1 MINYVREK
9 YPIEKYSFKDSKDE
23 KEKTDVKEKDVEKE
37 SVLSIKK
44 SDEMPTYWKPTKP
57 GEKIEGK
64 LVAIEEGNF
73 GKVLKLRSKK
83 EVIGINVGT
92 FLADIDFVEFQNMG
106 LRFTYKGKVGKRG
119 CRVFDVDRVLEK
131 DEVPF

>member
-1 MINYVREK
+1 MQ
-9 YPIEKYSFKDSKDE
+9 KDE
-23 KEKTDVKEKDVEKE
+23 KEKTDPKEKEFEKE
-37 SVLSIKK
+37 EVLSIKK
-44 SDEMPTYWKPTKP
+44 SDEKPTYWKPEKP

-73 GKVLKLRSKK
+73 GKVLKVRTRKG
-83 EVIGINVGT
+83 VFGINVGT
-92 FLADIDFVEFQNMG
+92 FLADIDFVEFQEQN

-119 CRVFDVDRVLEK
+119 LLVFDVDRVPEK

>member
-1 MINYVREK
+1 MSNEAK
-9 YPIEKYSFKDSKDE
+9 KTEGNLKNPAKDPVDF
-23 KEKTDVKEKDVEKE
+23 EKE

-44 SDEMPTYWKPTKP
+44 SDEMPDYWKPVKV

-64 LVAIEEGNF
+64 LVAISTGGF
-73 GKVLKLRSKK
+73 GKVLKISTRKGI
-83 EVIGINVGT
+83 VGINVGT
-92 FLADIDFVEFQNMG
+92 FLEDIDFIEYQEQK

-119 CRVFDVDRVLEK
+119 CRVFDVDRVVEK

>member
-1 MINYVREK
+1 MQR
-9 YPIEKYSFKDSKDE
+9 DE
-23 KEKTDVKEKDVEKE
+23 KEKTDPTKKVEKEFEKE

-44 SDEMPTYWKPTKP
+44 SDEMPEYWKPTKA

-64 LVAIEEGNF
+64 LIAISEGGF
-73 GKVLKLRSKK
+73 GKVLKIQTRKGT
-83 EVIGINVGT
+83 VGINVGT
-92 FLADIDFVEFQNMG
+92 FLEDIDFTEFQNMG
-106 LRFTYKGKVGKRG
+106 LRFTYKGKVGSRG